1 MFLDFVYL
9 LVVSILVGLVIGF
22 TISFIFKKY
31 ESLNEHPMRETSV
44 ILIFAYLTYC
54 LSEILL
60 LSGIISLF
68 IYGVIMGHY
77 AYHNISEES

>member
-1 MFLDFVYL
+1 MFLDFIYL
-9 LVVSILVGLVIGF
+9 LVVSILVGLVLGF
-22 TISFIFKKY
+22 AISFVFKKY
-31 ESLNEHPMRETSV
+31 ESLNEHPTRETSI

-54 LSEILL
+54 LSEILN

-77 AYHNISEES
+77 AYHNIS

>member
-1 MFLDFVYL
+1 
-9 LVVSILVGLVIGF
+9 
-22 TISFIFKKY
+22 
-31 ESLNEHPMRETSV
+31 LNEHPTRETSI

-54 LSEILL
+54 LSEILN

-77 AYHNISEES
+77 AYHNIS